1 MQTFK
6 KSERLNNK
14 IAIDNLFAK
23 AQSIVV
29 SPFRLLWIEHKNKK
43 DDLTQTLISVPKRNI
58 KLASNRNV
66 LKRRINEAFR
76 LNKTRL
82 CTALEERNKH
92 IHIAVIYQKEEIKSY
107 KLIEEKINLLLSRLI
122 KEL

>member
-23 AQSIVV
+23 GQSIVV
-29 SPFRLLWIEHKNKK
+29 SPFRLFWIEHKNKK
-43 DDLTQTLISVPKRNI
+43 DDLAQTLISVPKRNVN
-58 KLASNRNV
+58 LASNRNV

-82 CTALEERNKH
+82 CTALKERNKH